1 MTTKN
6 NGTSDK
12 IDVDGDVLGK
22 ELYYCFVKKENGCK
36 IFGKAKIIRTEL
48 AKRFYGEPYKL
59 YTFIIGG
66 SEEVSLSPCN
76 FYATEEEVIER
87 IKELLI

>member
-1 MTTKN
+1 MTTKSN
-6 NGTSDK
+6 ENSNK

-22 ELYYCFVKKENGCK
+22 ELYYCFVRKDGYKV
-36 IFGKAKIIRTEL
+36 FGKAEIIRTEL
-48 AKRFYGEPYKL
+48 VKKRIGEPHKL

-66 SEEVSLSPCN
+66 SEEVQLSPCN
-76 FYATEEEVIER
+76 FYATEEEVIEC

>member
-1 MTTKN
+1 MMTRKN
-6 NGTSDK
+6 IETSNK
-12 IDVDGDVLGK
+12 IDVNGDVLGK
-22 ELYYCFVKKENGCK
+22 ELYYCFVRKDGYKV
-36 IFGKAKIIRTEL
+36 FGKAEIIRTEL
-48 AKRFYGEPYKL
+48 VKKRIGEPHKL

-66 SEEVSLSPCN
+66 SEEVQLSPCN